1 MDDRVRLRALVVAGA
16 VDAAIELD
24 VVHVPTIDGARA
36 VLSEGQTFDVVLL
49 GAAAAP
55 EGVLDAIGSLRTDAP
70 TVPVVVLPR
79 RSTEHLRAAIEVAS
93 NPRTAADYARRVW
106 KLLPSYLASRARD
119 AAILEEALRR
129 SDFDAIAR
137 IGHTLRG
144 NGAAFAFP
152 EVSDVGEAI
161 EAAARAQ
168 SREGV
173 RDGIA
178 RLRACVG

>member
-16 VDAAIELD
+16 VDASLELD

-36 VLSEGQTFDVVLL
+36 ILSEGEPFDVVLL
-49 GAAAAP
+49 GAAATS
-55 EGVLDAIGSLRTDAP
+55 GGLLDAIGALRTEAS

-79 RSTEHLRAAIEVAS
+79 RSTEHLQAAIEVAS
-93 NPRTAADYARRVW
+93 NPRTAAAYSRRVW
-106 KLLPSYLASRARD
+106 KLLPSYLSSRARD
-119 AAILEEALRR
+119 AAILEEALQRA
-129 SDFDAIAR
+129 DFEAIAR

-152 EVSDVGEAI
+152 EVSDIGETV

-168 SREGV
+168 SAEGV

-178 RLRACVG
+178 RLRTCVG